1 MDIIIEN
8 QGLDNDEFHQLVSGD
23 TGNALRQSAKN
34 YLGSLDVAE
43 RQVEELKMQGGSE
56 YEQLRQDMHD
66 HALRIVSLDP
76 DLPIRLDI
84 AFHGGI
90 KS

>member
-8 QGLDNDEFHQLVSGD
+8 QGLEDDEFHAIASGD

-34 YLGSLDVAE
+34 YLGSMNIAE
-43 RQVEELKMQGGSE
+43 RQLEELKMQGGSE
-56 YEQLRQDMHD
+56 YEQLCKDMTD

-76 DLPIRLDI
+76 SLPVSLEIS
-84 AFHGGI
+84 FNGGI